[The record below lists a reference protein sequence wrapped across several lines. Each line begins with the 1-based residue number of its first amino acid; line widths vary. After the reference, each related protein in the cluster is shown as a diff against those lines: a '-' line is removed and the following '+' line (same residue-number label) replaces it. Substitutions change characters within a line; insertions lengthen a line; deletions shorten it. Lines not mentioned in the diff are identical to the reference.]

1 MPQIYIY
8 IYIYAPK
15 KKARDRLSS
24 KVDRLVSDMEPMK
37 LLLLALQPGTGRGLA
52 GLQRDPP
59 LEDTPLLDDALSLA
73 DSANFFN

>member
-1 MPQIYIY
+1 MMELRLWVPP
-8 IYIYAPK
+8 PK
-15 KKARDRLSS
+15 KKARGRLSP

-52 GLQRDPP
+52 GLQPDPP